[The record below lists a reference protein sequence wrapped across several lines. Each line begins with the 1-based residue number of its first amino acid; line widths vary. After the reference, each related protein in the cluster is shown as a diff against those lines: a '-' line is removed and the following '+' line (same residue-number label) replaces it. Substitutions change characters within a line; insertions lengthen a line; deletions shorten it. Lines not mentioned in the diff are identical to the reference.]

1 MSHLSRTPA
10 SICQGVILAVL
21 AILPSVT
28 RAQVATPVK
37 NIVLVHGAFADATS
51 WSKVIPLLESDGYS
65 VVAVQNPLISFSQ
78 EVAAVKRMIALQDG
92 PVLLVAHSWGGAVI
106 TQAGDDPKVVGLV
119 YISAYA
125 PDAGQSAN
133 EQSSRY
139 GWTEGQKQIQ
149 IAEDGFATLSKI
161 GMFEDVANGLS
172 EVEKRLAFAVQ
183 GQSYGPMFSEKLTIA
198 AWKRKPTWALI
209 SDQDRM
215 LPPAMEQMM
224 AQRMGA
230 EALVLSAC
238 HMVILEL
245 PEKVAGFINQAANK
259 LVGAIQATA

>member
-139 GWTEGQKQIQ
+139 GWTEGQKQIRIDNEKFASMTFKGVSED
-149 IAEDGFATLSKI
+149 IAQRLPRAEQQLFFAT
-161 GMFEDVANGLS
+161 
-172 EVEKRLAFAVQ
+172 Q
-183 GQSYGPMFSEKLTIA
+183 GQTYGPMFDEKLTAA
-198 AWKRKPTWALI
+198 AWQRKPSWVLI
-209 SDQDRM
+209 ASNDRM
-215 LPPAMEQMM
+215 LPPAMERAEVDRLRAIGSLTLPTGHM
-224 AQRMGA
+224 A
-230 EALVLSAC
+230 L
-238 HMVILEL
+238 LEE
-245 PEKVAGFINQAANK
+245 PEKVAGFISAAAK
-259 LVGAIQATA
+259 GASPK